1 MSDKK
6 SFGYLGNT
14 FQIQLLNN
22 IILYKDFSNSILEV
36 IDPHYFDNQYFRI
49 ICQMIKEYY
58 SKYEHTPTF
67 DTLEQLTKSEIS
79 SPMAQKSVLE
89 KGIKEV
95 QPLPSQEGNMDWG
108 DYYYRQA
115 DRTKSHIKYVDDAIR
130 DGIKETWG
138 YEKQPQKR
146 IDEVIMNGQKD

>member
-1 MSDKK
+1 MSDKR

-67 DTLEQLTKSEIS
+67 DTLEQARKFIR
-79 SPMAQKSVLE
+79 
-89 KGIKEV
+89 
-95 QPLPSQEGNMDWG
+95 SQ
-108 DYYYRQA
+108 
-115 DRTKSHIKYVDDAIR
+115 YV
-130 DGIKETWG
+130 
-138 YEKQPQKR
+138 QKR
-146 IDEVIMNGQKD
+146 IVESGEFHS